1 MHTIRGIYQDGKVIL
16 EELLP
21 VSQARV
27 LITVLSEPKKQVKPR
42 KPGSMKGEIWM
53 SDDFNDSLELDD

>member
-1 MHTIRGIYQDGKVIL
+1 MRTVKGIYKDGRVIL

-27 LITVLSEPKKQVKPR
+27 MVTVLDEPKVPLKAR